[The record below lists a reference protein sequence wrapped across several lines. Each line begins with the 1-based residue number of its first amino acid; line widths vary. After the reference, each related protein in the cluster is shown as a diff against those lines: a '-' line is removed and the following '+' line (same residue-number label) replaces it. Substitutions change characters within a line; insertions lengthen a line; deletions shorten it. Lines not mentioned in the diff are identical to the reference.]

1 MSQKKEYLL
10 NSIFLK
16 NRVIE
21 LGLKQWWL
29 AEQVGVDRKTVI
41 RWLQGQVKSVQS
53 ENIEALCRVLN
64 CKTSDLCLENAADQL
79 ASIDDQKQ
87 AAQLLAQSSLI
98 EKLGP
103 IGEWNVIESLLK
115 ATIVPGL
122 PLNVL
127 GDLYNQLT
135 VASWRQSKIDQADL
149 YNRKALDIA
158 LKTQDRTILAHAKLS
173 QANIFSWRGKTKKAI
188 ETYKEIIELKDFI
201 DEKALGATYSNL
213 GGVLYESGDF
223 QQGKECQKKA
233 LDLFLV
239 KGNPTNHSISHTHLA
254 IIYLK
259 MGEPEKAQTE
269 CEKVI
274 QFAKA
279 DNYRRG
285 LFFGELIQA
294 EILAHRG
301 IKERALELMKKS
313 LSDFSSAKIE
323 EGLNYEIAGRICRL
337 LKLFSESRQY
347 LEKGIQISNKF
358 PVYQAALYFE
368 LAKTLHAV
376 AVGDSSRSAAL
387 KAIELYTLCESDQ
400 QAELVKS
407 FLNSI
412 A

>member
-1 MSQKKEYLL
+1 MAQKKDYLL
-10 NSIFLK
+10 NSIYLK

-64 CKTSDLCLENAADQL
+64 CKISELCLENAADQL
-79 ASIDDQKQ
+79 ASVEDQKL

-149 YNRKALDIA
+149 YNQKALDIA
-158 LKTQDRTILAHAKLS
+158 LKSQYRKILAHAKLS
-173 QANIFSWRGKTKKAI
+173 QANIFSWRGKVQKSI

-213 GGVLYESGDF
+213 GAVLFESGDLK
-223 QQGKECQKKA
+223 QGEEYEKKA
-233 LDLFLV
+233 LALFLIR
-239 KGNPTNHSISHTHLA
+239 GNPTNHSIAHTNLA
-254 IIYLK
+254 MIYLK
-259 MGEPEKAQTE
+259 MNDLNLAQIE
-269 CEKVI
+269 CDKSI

-279 DNYRRG
+279 DNFKRG
-285 LFFGELIQA
+285 QFMGNLIQA
-294 EILAHRG
+294 EILAHQG
-301 IKERALELMKKS
+301 KKDRAIELMRKS

-323 EGLNYEIAGRICRL
+323 EGLIDKRIM
-337 LKLFSESRQY
+337 
-347 LEKGIQISNKF
+347 
-358 PVYQAALYFE
+358 
-368 LAKTLHAV
+368 
-376 AVGDSSRSAAL
+376 
-387 KAIELYTLCESDQ
+387 
-400 QAELVKS
+400 
-407 FLNSI
+407 
-412 A
+412 